1 MVSKNRVCKRNF
13 TQSSK
18 YFQEAIKLNETNIV
32 AKLGLGQSQYNRGSI
47 EEASLTFESILRS
60 NVKCLEVNYSLGV
73 LYSKQNS
80 RSKKSWLSRC

>member
-47 EEASLTFESILRS
+47 EEASLTFEVFYEAMSNALKLTIL
-60 NVKCLEVNYSLGV
+60 
-73 LYSKQNS
+73 
-80 RSKKSWLSRC
+80 